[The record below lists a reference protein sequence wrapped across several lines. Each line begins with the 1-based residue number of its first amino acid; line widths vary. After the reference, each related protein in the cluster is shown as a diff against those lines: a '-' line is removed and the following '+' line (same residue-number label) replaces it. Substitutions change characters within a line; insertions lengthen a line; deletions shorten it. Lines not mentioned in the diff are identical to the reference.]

1 MQHSTEAFYEE
12 KHLLLI
18 GKGNRLNYG
27 GLSVYHGEM
36 FTSWNIYC
44 IVSLMTTI
52 EAMKLSQICPMNF
65 IIWVWNL
72 DVVFHLA
79 PPLCL
84 PIFYYLVSNFIK
96 VMEKYT
102 TQVFRKYTWD
112 TQYFLSVLKKYKM
125 KFMILIMF
133 LFYHIEFIYLEVFF
147 GFP

>member
-84 PIFYYLVSNFIK
+84 PIFYYLVSIQEVYMRYPIFSFCFKK
-96 VMEKYT
+96 VQNEIYDFNY
-102 TQVFRKYTWD
+102 VS
-112 TQYFLSVLKKYKM
+112 FLSYW
-125 KFMILIMF
+125 I
-133 LFYHIEFIYLEVFF
+133 HISGSFF
-147 GFP
+147 RFSIENRCQIRTLNLV